1 MTISITDEHTQL
13 RQYLNRFLADR
24 YDLAKSRDIIKNGAG
39 WQPDIWQA
47 FASELG
53 ILGATFSAEAGGD
66 GGGAAEAL
74 TITESLG
81 GALVVEPYV
90 ETVVLAGTLVRE
102 LAGAQANDQ
111 LRAIAEAQA
120 IYAVGALEAGSGHC
134 YHDVQTTARRD
145 GKGWVLDGAKA
156 VVTFAP
162 IATDLL
168 VTARTSGARR
178 DTDGI
183 SLFRIATA
191 DAPAGLSQHVMRT
204 YDDRIAADLIL
215 DGVQLSADALVGAEG
230 GAWAALDLAVDSAT
244 AAVCSEAVGC
254 MRKLVDDTVEYA
266 KQREQFG
273 KPIGSFQVLQHRM
286 VDMYIQTEQA
296 SAAAELAFGA
306 LERDSSARAKAVS
319 AAKVTLAR
327 AARYVG
333 QQAVQL
339 HGGMG
344 MTEELAVGHYF
355 KRLTAIES
363 EFGTDEQHLIRY
375 AAN

>member
-1 MTISITDEHTQL
+1 MTISITDEHAQL
-13 RQYLNRFLADR
+13 RQYLNRFLGER
-24 YDLAKSRDIIKNGAG
+24 YDLAKSRDVIKNGSG

-53 ILGATFSAEAGGD
+53 ILGATFSAEAAGD
-66 GGGAAEAL
+66 DGGAAEAL
-74 TITESLG
+74 TITEALG

-102 LAGAQANDQ
+102 LVGAQANDH
-111 LRAIAEAQA
+111 LRAIAEARA
-120 IYAVGALEAGSGHC
+120 IYAVGTLESGSGHC

-145 GKGWVLDGAKA
+145 GEGWVLNGAKA

-162 IATDLL
+162 VATDLL
-168 VTARTSGARR
+168 ITARTSGARR
-178 DTDGI
+178 DVDGI

-204 YDDRIAADLIL
+204 YDDRLAADLVL

-306 LERDSSARAKAVS
+306 LERQPQARAKAVS
-319 AAKVTLAR
+319 AAKVTVAR

-363 EFGTDEQHLIRY
+363 EFGTDEHHLIRY